1 MNEGWL
7 DEVACEGT
15 FGATIQ
21 LSRKA
26 LKWVQKGGSQGTEP
40 LEFVP
45 NQELA
50 AEEKPVIALRYDSYH
65 NVNFAKTGP
74 TCSASSELTKS
85 LVNVPLKFQIL
96 IPQIC
101 QYFC

>member
-74 TCSASSELTKS
+74 GCSKLTTL
-85 LVNVPLKFQIL
+85 LVNVSFKFQAV
-96 IPQIC
+96 IPEI
-101 QYFC
+101 